1 MAHVILEADKSC
13 LLTCSQKLE
22 IQESQCCGCP
32 EAQDPREADVSVQV
46 KGREIGSQPKG
57 S

>member
-1 MAHVILEADKSC
+1 MAHVIMEADKSC